1 MRRLLWP
8 LGVVVAFGAGVAA
21 GHVPWQQSAVAEIDR
36 LKAQISMLEA
46 RVKSREARP
55 ASQTTATIGT
65 SGMDASLAPPSP
77 GRVAA
82 RSEAPAWDRGSRRS
96 RGQDGP
102 AASSARPNS
111 SGPAPAGS
119 VDAALQRFYSF
130 FDDKGGPGRWQ
141 RWQQLAEDF
150 RNMGPAGT
158 EALKR
163 VLAAGT
169 SSDERRTAAQ
179 LLGEMRDPSALPAL
193 QQVLESDSDLLT
205 RRAAAAGLRRLEA
218 PESAPYLT
226 NLIANGN
233 EDRFVRLSA
242 ASGLAQMGQPQ
253 GVTALTQIFDEA
265 NADGRGRDMA
275 FRAIRSLDDDRAV
288 PFMRGLVNSTAEP
301 NYRLQA
307 IRFLGAQGD
316 QAALPSLQQVMQ
328 SPVEQP
334 SIKEAASQA
343 HAAILSHK

>member
-8 LGVVVAFGAGVAA
+8 LGVVVAFGVGVAA
-21 GHVPWQQSAVAEIDR
+21 GRVPWEQSAVAEIGR

-46 RVKSREARP
+46 RVKSREARAANQP
-55 ASQTTATIGT
+55 TATIGA
-65 SGMDASLAPPSP
+65 SGMDGSLAAPPS
-77 GRVAA
+77 GRVA
-82 RSEAPAWDRGSRRS
+82 RSDTPPWDRGGRRS

-102 AASSARPNS
+102 SQSSARPTW

-130 FDDKGGPGRWQ
+130 FDDKGGGPGRWQ
-141 RWQQLAEDF
+141 RWRELAEDF
-150 RNMGPAGT
+150 RNMGAAGT

-179 LLGEMRDPSALPAL
+179 LLGEMKDASAVSLL
-193 QQVLESDSDLLT
+193 QQVLQDDPDVLT
-205 RRAAAAGLRRLEA
+205 RRAAASGLRRLEA

-275 FRAIRSLDDDRAV
+275 FRAIQSLNDDRAV
-288 PFMRGLVNSTAEP
+288 PFMRGLVNSSAEV

-316 QAALPSLQQVMQ
+316 QAALPSLQQVIQ

-343 HAAILSHK
+343 QAAILSHK